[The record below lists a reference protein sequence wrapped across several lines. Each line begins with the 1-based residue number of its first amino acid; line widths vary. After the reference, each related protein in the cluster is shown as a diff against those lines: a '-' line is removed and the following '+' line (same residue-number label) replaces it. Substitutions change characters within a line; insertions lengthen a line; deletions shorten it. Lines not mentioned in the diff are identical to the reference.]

1 MLSKF
6 KKAMITEKIPGAV
19 CAMACVAS
27 VLMGFAIGYIVFETG
42 EPVLAYAD
50 APMDPPAASYSADVT
65 PGFTPGFASGLPS
78 LEDFIRDYS
87 QPRTPEADYLFLVT
101 VLDGYIVVYHSE
113 ESGGELK
120 EITSTSIYS
129 FSLEEQEQL
138 KYGIKI
144 YSEEGLARILQ
155 DYGS

>member
-1 MLSKF
+1 MLCKF

-27 VLMGFAIGYIVFETG
+27 VLMGFAIGYVAFETG

-50 APMDPPAASYSADVT
+50 AAMDSPAASYSVAV
-65 PGFTPGFASGLPS
+65 PPGLPS
-78 LEDFIRDYS
+78 LEDFIRDNGR
-87 QPRTPEADYLFLVT
+87 PGTTDDTHLFVVT
-101 VLDGYIVVYHSE
+101 VLDGYIVVYNSKA
-113 ESGGELK
+113 SGGGIK
-120 EITSTSIYS
+120 EITNTTVDS
-129 FSLEEQEQL
+129 FSPEEQEQL

>member
-1 MLSKF
+1 MLNKF
-6 KKAMITEKIPGAV
+6 KNAMIIEKIPGAV

-27 VLMGFAIGYIVFETG
+27 VLMGFAIGYLVFETG

-50 APMDPPAASYSADVT
+50 APLEPYAVSYSAVLT
-65 PGFTPGFASGLPS
+65 PGFPPGFASGLPS
-78 LEDFIRDYS
+78 LEDFIRDYN
-87 QPRTPEADYLFLVT
+87 QPRAPEADYLFLVT
-101 VLDGYIVVYHSE
+101 VLDGYIVVYYSE
-113 ESGGELK
+113 EKGGELK
-120 EITSTSIYS
+120 EITNTSIYS
-129 FSLEEQEQL
+129 FSLEEQKQL